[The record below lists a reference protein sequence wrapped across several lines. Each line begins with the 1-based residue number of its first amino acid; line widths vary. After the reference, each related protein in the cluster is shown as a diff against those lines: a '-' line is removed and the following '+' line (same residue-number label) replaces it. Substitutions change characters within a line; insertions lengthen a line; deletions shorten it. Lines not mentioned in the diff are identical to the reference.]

1 MTPLTPEE
9 ARVQLATADILATTS
24 GTDAR
29 IGAFTTAAVGVL
41 VGAVLAMSNAFA
53 ETNPAAFTIGMVVY
67 GGALGAL
74 ILWHLRRVRV
84 SKRGWSRRY
93 GASLAF
99 TMVLYGIG
107 IVWSTSGSP
116 LWAFFAPYCVLVA
129 LPMVVVAS
137 RMARR

>member
-9 ARVQLATADILATTS
+9 ARHQLVAADALATTS

-29 IGAFTTAAVGVL
+29 IGAFTTAAIGVL

-53 ETNPAAFTIGMVVY
+53 ETNPVAFT
-67 GGALGAL
+67 
-74 ILWHLRRVRV
+74 
-84 SKRGWSRRY
+84 
-93 GASLAF
+93 
-99 TMVLYGIG
+99 IG

-116 LWAFFAPYCVLVA
+116 SWAFFAPYCVLVA